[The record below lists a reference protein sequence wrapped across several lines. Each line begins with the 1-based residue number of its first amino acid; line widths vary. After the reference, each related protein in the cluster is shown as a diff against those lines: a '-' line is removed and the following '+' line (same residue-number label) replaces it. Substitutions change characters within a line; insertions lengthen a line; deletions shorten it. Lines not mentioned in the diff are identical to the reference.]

1 MSNSPIWV
9 ERADVLHIHT
19 RSIER
24 FGGSHGI
31 RDEGLLE
38 SALRRP
44 ENHWYYQPDVSLAM
58 LAALYCHGIVKNHP
72 FIDGNKR
79 TGILT
84 AEAFLL
90 LNSLTLAAYAGTVAP
105 VIEQV
110 AAGTLSLEELAAWIE
125 EHSKPD
131 PLA

>member
-90 LNSLTLAAYAGTVAP
+90 LNGLTLAASVGTVAP